1 MEPQR
6 PAPVL
11 ASVTPSGAAVSAAMT
26 GTAAAT
32 PASAPGLDAVTESGS
47 AASAAGTRR
56 SYDLIVIGAG
66 IVGAACA
73 EAAAGEG
80 LRVAIVE
87 PGPIGGG
94 STAAAMG
101 HLVAMDDDPAELAL
115 SAYSLR
121 LWERFATLSEAEFSR
136 CGTLWVARDARELA
150 AVPAKIARLATAGL
164 HAEAIDAAQLY
175 ALEPQLVSGLAGGM
189 RVPDEAVV
197 YPPRVARHLVGAACT
212 SGARLFAGRRVVQLQ
227 EHAVRLDD
235 GQTLAGP
242 VLVASGV
249 ALPQLLPE
257 LALRPRKGHLVIT
270 DRHPGLIRHQLL
282 ELGYADSAHGAD
294 DTSVAF
300 NVQPRPTGQILIGSS
315 RQFGEHDRALSMPVL
330 QQMLQRAFAY
340 LPVLREL
347 QAIRVWTGLR
357 PATPDGRPYLGMVPG
372 RRDVWVAAG
381 HEGLGVTTAL
391 GSARVIVDS
400 LLGRTPAID
409 PAPYAPARAA
419 QGAPA

>member
-1 MEPQR
+1 
-6 PAPVL
+6 
-11 ASVTPSGAAVSAAMT
+11 
-26 GTAAAT
+26 
-32 PASAPGLDAVTESGS
+32 
-47 AASAAGTRR
+47 
-56 SYDLIVIGAG
+56 
-66 IVGAACA
+66 
-73 EAAAGEG
+73 
-80 LRVAIVE
+80 
-87 PGPIGGG
+87 
-94 STAAAMG
+94 
-101 HLVAMDDDPAELAL
+101 MDDDPAELAL
-115 SAYSLR
+115 SAYSLY
-121 LWERFATLSEAEFSR
+121 LWERFATLSNAEFSR
-136 CGTLWVARDARELA
+136 CGTLWVARDAHELA

-175 ALEPQLVSGLAGGM
+175 ALEPQLVPGLAGGM

-197 YPPRVARHLVGAACT
+197 YPPRVARHLVGLACT
-212 SGARLFAGRRVVQLQ
+212 SGARLFAGRSVAQLQ
-227 EHAVRLDD
+227 AHAVRLDD
-235 GQTLAGP
+235 GQVLSGP

-249 ALPQLLPE
+249 SLPQLLPE

-300 NVQPRPTGQILIGSS
+300 NVQPRPTGQMLIGSS

-340 LPVLREL
+340 LPSAAR
-347 QAIRVWTGLR
+347 AAGDPRVDRFASRHARWAPVSR
-357 PATPDGRPYLGMVPG
+357 AVPG

-409 PAPYAPARAA
+409 PAPYAPARAMH
-419 QGAPA
+419 GAPA